1 MRPKD
6 WESLIE
12 VLVVVGLMVGLFGC
26 GGGSPSPPPPPPLP
40 ISVSLSQTSATIEAG
55 TSANFTANVSND
67 TSNSGIKWSVSCPT
81 APCGTVSSTS
91 TSSGMP
97 TTYTAPPTPPAS
109 AVNVVLTATAVAD
122 PTKTASANI
131 TFPAIAVSV
140 TPGTAVVQA
149 AATEQISAT
158 VSYDPSISGVTWSVS
173 CPGATC
179 GSVFPL
185 STPSGTATK
194 YTAPSPLPA
203 GGATITLTATSVA
216 DTSKTSSTTLIP
228 VGTIPG
234 YDVGV
239 DYHAFGVDIDTT
251 GFLAVYDQPQVRQMV
266 QTQLQEMADRGA
278 SSIQTTVWVMKGP
291 SFCCSNAGFTFPVTD
306 QEATNLRTYA
316 QDVASVVSTSG
327 NGLRLFITLTWL
339 HEADYTIG
347 SPTTTLGSDNLT
359 PAEYVARVQAT
370 TDKVLAAVGDVTRP
384 DGVKLVD
391 TIFFELEANLPDS
404 QTPPGPLTNRGWF
417 LVNNYP
423 YFVSGASKV
432 GIRPAVYFSCVGDQA
447 DVFDD
452 TYVDALFPILN
463 GHRSMF
469 QVYRGVKFFLENGL
483 PVPSG
488 RLDFD
493 CYMESTGATY
503 DQMLQRILDDADATM
518 PSLGAP
524 TVYDI
529 PETYY
534 LLDPSAR
541 LQYGQAFATQATQNS
556 RLQRVSFW
564 TWPDGGGPG
573 QDSTYPFTI
582 EDFLP
587 APGP

>member
-1 MRPKD
+1 MHHSGRPVFCLVTFG
-6 WESLIE
+6 LI
-12 VLVVVGLMVGLFGC
+12 LILNSC
-26 GGGSPSPPPPPPLP
+26 GGGSSTPPPPPPPP
-40 ISVSLSQTSATIEAG
+40 ISVSLSQTMATVEAG
-55 TSANFTANVSND
+55 ATADFTADVINDSSNM
-67 TSNSGIKWSVSCPT
+67 GVKWSVSCA
-81 APCGTVSSTS
+81 APQCGTVLPASTA
-91 TSSGMP
+91 SGAS
-97 TTYTAPPTPPAS
+97 TTYTAPAQPPGSDLAVTVIAAS
-109 AVNVVLTATAVAD
+109 LAD
-122 PTKTASANI
+122 ATKTASASVTVPTI
-131 TFPAIAVSV
+131 VVSV
-140 TPGTAVVQA
+140 SPGTATVQA
-149 AATEQISAT
+149 GATAHLSAT
-158 VSYDPSISGVTWSVS
+158 VANDPSNSGVTWNVS
-173 CPGATC
+173 CSVANCGAV
-179 GSVFPL
+179 SPNA
-185 STPSGTATK
+185 SPSGAATT
-194 YTAPSPLPA
+194 YTAPSPLPS
-203 GGATITLTATSVA
+203 GGIAISVTATSTT
-216 DTSKTSSTTLIP
+216 DTSKSSSVTLIP
-228 VGTIPG
+228 VGHIPG
-234 YDVGV
+234 YNVGV
-239 DYHAFGVDIDTT
+239 DYHAFGASIDQT

-316 QDVASVVSTSG
+316 QDVASVASARG

-359 PAEYVARVQAT
+359 PAEYVTRVQAT

-417 LVNNYP
+417 IVTNYP
-423 YFVSGASKV
+423 YFVTGASKV
-432 GIRPAVYFSCVGDQA
+432 GIRPAVYFSCVGDQD

-483 PVPSG
+483 PLPSG

-493 CYMESTGATY
+493 CYMVSTGATY

-518 PSLGAP
+518 PSLGVP
-524 TVYDI
+524 KIYDI

-541 LQYGQAFATQATQNS
+541 LQYGQTFATQAAQNS

-573 QDSTYPFTI
+573 QDPTYPFTI
-582 EDFLP
+582 EDFLAP
-587 APGP
+587 PGP